1 MRAKYSEKLEQHVQF
16 MDQNISYYLISYI
29 EKTDN
34 GLNVIFYDAKSDQNP
49 ITINVTKSS
58 KKSIP

>member
-1 MRAKYSEKLEQHVQF
+1 MRAKCSEKLEQHVQF

-34 GLNVIFYDAKSDQNP
+34 GLNVIFYD
-49 ITINVTKSS
+49 TKS
-58 KKSIP
+58 